1 MDTTDG
7 QQILVKHNSF
17 YVRVYLYNA
26 QLRDLESKALSS
38 SKSLGNLTD
47 INYDDPL
54 LSNIDENS
62 HPILT
67 ENAES
72 IQIELP
78 HQDAENSLQNKE
90 MKWP

>member
-7 QQILVKHNSF
+7 QQILDKHNSF
-17 YVRVYLYNA
+17 YVRVYLY
-26 QLRDLESKALSS
+26 KALSS

>member
-17 YVRVYLYNA
+17 YVRVYLYNV
-26 QLRDLESKALSS
+26 QLRDLASKALSS
-38 SKSLGNLTD
+38 SKSLEYLTD
-47 INYDDPL
+47 INYDDP

-72 IQIELP
+72 IQIKLP

-90 MKWP
+90 IKWP

>member
-17 YVRVYLYNA
+17 YVRVYLYNV
-26 QLRDLESKALSS
+26 QLRDLASKALSS
-38 SKSLGNLTD
+38 SKSLEYLTD
-47 INYDDPL
+47 INYDDP

-78 HQDAENSLQNKE
+78 HQDTENSWQNKE
-90 MKWP
+90 VKWP